1 MRAQNSDVASTSDA
15 FSGRVRQWSSSPS
28 ARSTEGEQQ
37 RQRERPK
44 RERGRAQRGDGQRW
58 SGAGRGRGVRRRRCA
73 EWRQADSVAL
83 TPTCTATWQ
92 LGSSALSGGVMVWST
107 AEGRPRSSCPRAIG
121 REAEQSTATVAGG
134 VLGSGRRDDEVG
146 AMHGEGKGVPWL
158 GPRRPRP

>member
-92 LGSSALSGGVMVWST
+92 LGSSALSGGVMVWSM

-146 AMHGEGKGVPWL
+146 ATHGEGKGVPRL